1 MKGMKKVLTISS
13 KGQITLPKSAR
24 NALGLA
30 AGKKVAIE
38 VKNDAITLRRVRDIE
53 EFQGIFENDLPQDAV
68 VSIRE
73 LRDRE

>member
-38 VKNDAITLRRVRDIE
+38 IKDDAITLRRVKGIE
-53 EFQGIFENDLPQDAV
+53 EFQGVFEGDLPNDAV
-68 VSIRE
+68 ASIRE